1 MSFSLIARRFAK
13 PISNTV
19 TKAVYS
25 RSIVDAQQAF
35 FDQQKREMGMFSQ
48 YNITNRGDVYRED
61 SRLDGKKGLREN
73 ALR

>member
-19 TKAVYS
+19 ARAVYS
-25 RSIVDAQQAF
+25 RSMMDAQQAF
-35 FDQQKREMGMFSQ
+35 FDEQKKEMGMYSHCS
-48 YNITNRGDVYRED
+48 ITNRGDIRREE

>member
-19 TKAVYS
+19 ANAAYS

-35 FDQQKREMGMFSQ
+35 FDQQKREMGMFS
-48 YNITNRGDVYRED
+48 
-61 SRLDGKKGLREN
+61 
-73 ALR
+73 

>member
-19 TKAVYS
+19 VKAVYT

-35 FDQQKREMGMFSQ
+35 FDEQKKEMGMFSH
-48 YNITNRGDVYRED
+48 
-61 SRLDGKKGLREN
+61 
-73 ALR
+73 

>member
-13 PISNTV
+13 PISNAV

-35 FDQQKREMGMFSQ
+35 FDQQKKEMGMFSHC
-48 YNITNRGDVYRED
+48 NITNRGDIHRED

-73 ALR
+73 GLR

>member
-35 FDQQKREMGMFSQ
+35 FDQQKREMGMFSH
-48 YNITNRGDVYRED
+48 
-61 SRLDGKKGLREN
+61 
-73 ALR
+73 

>member
-19 TKAVYS
+19 AKAVYS

-35 FDQQKREMGMFSQ
+35 FDQQKKEMGMFAQ
-48 YNITNRGDVYRED
+48 CGVTYRCGIHRED

-73 ALR
+73 GLR

>member
-19 TKAVYS
+19 VKAVYT

-35 FDQQKREMGMFSQ
+35 FDEQKKEMGMFSHW
-48 YNITNRGDVYRED
+48 NITCRCGIHRED

-73 ALR
+73 GLR

>member
-19 TKAVYS
+19 AKAVYS

-35 FDQQKREMGMFSQ
+35 FDQQKKEMGMFYQ